1 MNQVSTVILAAGQ
14 SQRMG
19 QAKLLLPWGETTI
32 LGQTITQVQASQAS
46 QALLVSGAYRL
57 EVEAIAQ
64 TYQLPVVY
72 NPHYATGEM
81 LSSLQCGVRQLLTR
95 PEPPAA
101 VLVMLGDLPFI
112 RPETINQV
120 MNAFYEGCGQ
130 MIVPTFQ
137 GQRGHPVLIG
147 QSLWPALL
155 ELPAG
160 SAPRDLGRVSPIY
173 WLELPDETIVQD
185 LDTPEQ
191 YHRQRSKKSAEF

>member
-1 MNQVSTVILAAGQ
+1 MKMNQVSTLILAAGQ

-19 QAKLLLPWGETTI
+19 QPKLLLPWGETTI
-32 LGQTITQVQASQAS
+32 LGQTITQVQASQAAE
-46 QALLVSGAYRL
+46 ALLVSGAYRA

-64 TYQLPVVY
+64 SYQLPVVY

-81 LSSLQCGVRQLLTR
+81 LSSLQCGVRELLTR

-112 RPETINQV
+112 RPETLNQV
-120 MNAFYEGCGQ
+120 VSAFLAGHGQ

-147 QSLWPALL
+147 QTLWPALL

-160 SAPRDLGRVSPIY
+160 SAPRDLGRITPIY
-173 WLELPDETIVQD
+173 WLELPDETILQD
-185 LDTPEQ
+185 LDTPDQ
-191 YHRQRSKKSAEF
+191 YQSQRSRK